1 MNDVVP
7 DVDADDVFDD
17 LLHYCYQQ
25 SPVYGPTPGILH
37 VMSKYADFSHNF
49 RGNIF
54 KFHKLLLFIINQ
66 IQLQKRRY
74 QNSNHHYVVNNFY
87 FVG

>member
-54 KFHKLLLFIINQ
+54 IF
-66 IQLQKRRY
+66 
-74 QNSNHHYVVNNFY
+74 
-87 FVG
+87 